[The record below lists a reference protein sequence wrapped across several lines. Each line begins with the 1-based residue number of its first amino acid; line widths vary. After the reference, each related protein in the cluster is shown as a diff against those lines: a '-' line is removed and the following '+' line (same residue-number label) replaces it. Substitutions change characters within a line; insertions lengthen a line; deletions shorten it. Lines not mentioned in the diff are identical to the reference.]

1 MSDINPEHL
10 KYMPHSPEE
19 EERVDTLRDENPE
32 EEVME
37 LVEEEIT
44 IIPEVDEKEA
54 LREVSDDNIS
64 GVAESTARCG
74 ESWDLW
80 QPILRGLY
88 DLLSPLTAPT
98 IATIWLFTLS
108 IIRVIAPS
116 AGTAYSITVFGATCL
131 VPLLLYFVLSRIGIV
146 ESFSLPQ
153 RRQRV
158 YFYIIEFVAFGA
170 LTWFFLNK
178 GAAPWVWTLYC
189 GAGVVALAN
198 FLINLRFRISNHC
211 SAMAAL
217 LAVLIVINR
226 DGVPQHPL
234 LWWVVGTVAAIGY
247 VGTMAMLLGRHSLWE
262 VLAGYATGFLGIILM
277 SLIR

>member
-32 EEVME
+32 EEVE

-64 GVAESTARCG
+64 GVPESTARCG
-74 ESWDLW
+74 ESWELW
-80 QPILRGLY
+80 QPIMRGLY

-234 LWWVVGTVAAIGY
+234 LWWVVGTVVAIGY

-262 VLAGYATGFLGIILM
+262 VIAGYATGFLGIILM